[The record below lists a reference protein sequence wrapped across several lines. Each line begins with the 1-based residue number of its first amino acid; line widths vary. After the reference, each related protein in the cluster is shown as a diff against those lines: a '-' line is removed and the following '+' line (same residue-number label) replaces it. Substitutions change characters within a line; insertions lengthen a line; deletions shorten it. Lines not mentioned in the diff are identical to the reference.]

1 MEGISIENSPYFYP
15 MKISTLP
22 TPGAALTD
30 DFDGKTVVV
39 IDVLRATS
47 TIITALTNGAK
58 EVIPVVEIKEALSLK
73 TKYHPSE
80 VLLCGERSAG
90 IIPGFDLGN
99 SPFDYSTERVQNRTL
114 IMSTTNGTK
123 AIRKAEGAKK
133 LLLASFIN
141 GEEVVHQVKESD
153 ELVLLC
159 SGTNG
164 RFSMDDA
171 LCAGYMATLL
181 DKTTTIEACD
191 LTRTLMM
198 AWQSLRG
205 KHVEAIKT
213 SIHGKL
219 LIRKGY
225 EKDLEYCMQTGITHT
240 VPQYNSRTNSIKTT
254 SLATY

>member
-1 MEGISIENSPYFYP
+1 

-22 TPGAALTD
+22 TPNSALPH
-30 DFDGKTVVV
+30 DFDGKTVAV

-47 TIITALTNGAK
+47 TIITALINGAK
-58 EVIPVVEIKEALSLK
+58 EVIPVVEIEEALTLK

-99 SPFDYSTERVQNRTL
+99 SPFDYTPEKVKNRIL

-123 AIRKAEGAKK
+123 AIMKAEGAKK

-141 GEEVVHQVKESD
+141 GVEVVQQVNESD

-159 SGTNG
+159 SGTDG

-181 DKTTTIEACD
+181 EQTTTIEVCD
-191 LTRTLMM
+191 LTRTLML
-198 AWQSLRG
+198 AWQSLKG
-205 KHVEAIKT
+205 KYVEAIKT
-213 SIHGKL
+213 SVHGKL
-219 LIRKGY
+219 LVRKGY
-225 EKDLEYCMQTGITHT
+225 EKDVAYCLQTDVTIT
-240 VPQYNSRTNSIKTT
+240 VPQYDFQTKSIKT
-254 SLATY
+254 SSPATF

>member
-1 MEGISIENSPYFYP
+1 

-22 TPGAALTD
+22 TPGYALSH

-47 TIITALTNGAK
+47 TMITALMNGAK
-58 EVIPVVEIKEALSLK
+58 EILPVVEIEEALALK

-99 SPFDYSTERVQNRTL
+99 SPFDYSPERVQNRTL

-123 AIRKAEGAKK
+123 AIMKAEGAGK

-141 GEEVVHQVKESD
+141 GPEVVQQVKESD

-171 LCAGYMATLL
+171 LCAGYLASLL
-181 DKTTTIEACD
+181 EQATTIEVCD
-191 LTRTLMM
+191 LTRTLIL

-205 KHVEAIKT
+205 KHAEAIKT
-213 SIHGKL
+213 STHGKL

-225 EKDLEYCMQTGITHT
+225 EKDLEYCMQTGISQT
-240 VPQYNSRTNSIKTT
+240 VPQYDSRTKTIKTT
-254 SLATY
+254 TLATF